1 MIKFI
6 ALLLAL
12 PSSQASQAEAAK
24 FQVLDL
30 KVDHLRDPLGI
41 DNLAPRFSWSI
52 TANARGVRQHT
63 YQLVVRNSKSAT
75 IWNSTTQQSS
85 ASFNVKYTGP
95 ALLAGEQYWWTVSLT
110 LSALPD
116 IKVASSSDPAT
127 FTMGLLSPKD
137 WSANFVG
144 YNSSTTDYEH
154 AIWFRKVFTLP
165 ADYIHSPSTSSALLY
180 VASLGFCEASL
191 NGIAAS
197 NAVLAPST
205 SFLPRRILYKTYNVT
220 QLLVAGEN
228 VVGLWASAGWANY
241 PSEDCYPDKT
251 KSPTPL
257 PLVMA
262 ELRVDG
268 RVIATDGSWKARQST
283 ISHIGPFGPN
293 NAGYG
298 GDVIDDRL
306 AVADWDKATANDD
319 DWPNATVYALPKEVV
334 TTHTDQPYAVTCSAG
349 NASIP
354 AQPRQ
359 ISADVIEPTI
369 RHSAVK
375 AATVSSSG
383 SNHTVTMQELYTGW
397 FEVANLQGAPNS
409 TVTFYVST
417 SKDVLVQYGM
427 QVGGSFQW
435 C

>member
-1 MIKFI
+1 MTKYFVI

-12 PSSQASQAEAAK
+12 PSSQASQV
-24 FQVLDL
+24 FQVFDL

-52 TANARGVRQHT
+52 TANARGVRQHS
-63 YQLVVRNSKSAT
+63 YQLAVRNSKSAT
-75 IWNSTTQQSS
+75 IWNSTQQST
-85 ASFNVKYTGP
+85 ASFDVKYTGP

-110 LSALPD
+110 LSALPGS
-116 IKVASSSDPAT
+116 KVVSSSDPAT

-154 AIWFRKVFTLP
+154 AIWFRKAFTLP
-165 ADYIHSPSTSSALLY
+165 ADYIHSPSSSSALLY
-180 VASLGFCEASL
+180 VASLGFCEASV
-191 NGIAAS
+191 NGMAAS
-197 NAVLAPST
+197 DAVLAPST
-205 SFLPRRILYKTYNVT
+205 SFLPKRILYKTYNVT

-228 VVGLWASAGWANY
+228 VIGLWASAGWAKY
-241 PSEDCYPDKT
+241 PSEDCYPGKT
-251 KSPTPL
+251 RSPTPL

-268 RVIATDGSWKARQST
+268 RAIATDGSWKARQST

-306 AVADWDKATANDD
+306 AVDDWDKATANDD
-319 DWPNATVYALPKEVV
+319 DWANATVYALPKVV
-334 TTHTDQPYAVTCSAG
+334 TTTHTDFPYALTCSAG
-349 NASIP
+349 NASTP

-359 ISADVIEPTI
+359 ISADVIEPTV
-369 RHSAVK
+369 RHSVVK
-375 AATVSSSG
+375 AASIVSSSG
-383 SNHTVTMQELYTGW
+383 GNHTVTMQELYTGW

-417 SKDVLVQYGM
+417 CRGVLVQYGM
-427 QVGGSFQW
+427 QVCGSFQW